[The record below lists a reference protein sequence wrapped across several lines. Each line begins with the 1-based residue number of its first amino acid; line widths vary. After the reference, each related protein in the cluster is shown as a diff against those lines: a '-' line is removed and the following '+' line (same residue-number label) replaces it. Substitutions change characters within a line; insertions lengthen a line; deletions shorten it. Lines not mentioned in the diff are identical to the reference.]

1 MRRPTRFYNVFAWS
15 LGLGLVGVVL
25 GTLVQMSYMSARS
38 SDPPLM
44 GLLLSG
50 PLSAVIGA
58 IFGWFKPLKSRYE
71 E

>member
-1 MRRPTRFYNVFAWS
+1 
-15 LGLGLVGVVL
+15 LL
-25 GTLVQMSYMSARS
+25 
-38 SDPPLM
+38 